1 MSSHFWRRCSRPA
14 TSWCS
19 TTSPRTKVDGVR
31 QAIAAAAAAIL
42 DPPPYSPD
50 LNPLEQLFAKLEALL
65 RKAAT
70 RTRDELWT
78 TASSPPG
85 ECANHLSHCGY
96 GST

>member
-19 TTSPRTKVDGVR
+19 TTSPRTTVDGVR

-50 LNPLEQLFAKLEALL
+50 LNPLEQLFA
-65 RKAAT
+65 AT

-78 TASSPPG
+78 TIGRLLATAPPG